1 MSKEFF
7 VWNNGMDDSDLL
19 QRKLAAMFV
28 KQVSGTAR
36 FAPDKMS
43 KTTVAQ
49 GDSLVVGLNC
59 FEPHQEHAAHAH
71 EGQDKLYFILEGSGL
86 VQVGEKV
93 ELLSVG
99 DAAFAPSGVV
109 HSIRNLGPQRLV
121 VMAVLAPPPHK

>member
-49 GDSLVVGLNC
+49 GDFLFAGLNC
-59 FEPHQEHAAHAH
+59 FEPDQEHAAHAH

-93 ELLSVG
+93 ELL
-99 DAAFAPSGVV
+99 
-109 HSIRNLGPQRLV
+109 RLV
-121 VMAVLAPPPHK
+121 MQHLLPPELYIRFGIPDRKGSS